1 MDVHLILLVA
11 LIALQ
16 VADIATTHYVLKTG
30 IGTEA
35 NPVLNKLFQKF
46 GHEPV
51 LLTTKGAFIVFLL
64 VVQSQLPAWVLGGL
78 GVFYVAIVGNNVNV
92 ILRSRKGKFQ

>member
-1 MDVHLILLVA
+1 MDIHLILLVV

-64 VVQSQLPAWVLGGL
+64 VVQHLIPVWALGGM
-78 GVFYVAIVGNNVNV
+78 VAFYLWVIWNNVRV
-92 ILRSRKGKFQ
+92 IQKAKQ